1 MQTLCPPLVMG
12 AMLWVF
18 CLRLYTTH
26 QRGQVQLCRLNS
38 KPRKFPNLCRES
50 QEFPNGLLSK
60 YRVISNFELG
70 AGAANKV
77 IDARIAS
84 IFNYFQTSSK
94 QIPVARSCKNNFHWL
109 RGQLEAERLSGLS
122 SCPSPFLPAF

>member
-1 MQTLCPPLVMG
+1 MSPTGIGSNVMG
-12 AMLWVF
+12 FL
-18 CLRLYTTH
+18 LETLNNT
-26 QRGQVQLCRLNS
+26 QEGGQVQLCRLNS

-50 QEFPNGLLSK
+50 HEFPNGLLSK

-77 IDARIAS
+77 IDALIAS

-94 QIPVARSCKNNFHWL
+94 QFPVARSCKNKFHWL

-122 SCPSPFLPAF
+122 SCLSTFLTAF